1 MKSSSSEIISKKL
14 LKGFSEGD
22 RSAFRAIFELMEPRL
37 YGFVFSYTKSGY
49 IAEEIVQEVF
59 IKVWER
65 REEIRLSG
73 SFSAFLYTMA
83 RNRTLNYLR
92 NASQRAAIR
101 DELWKNVSLLQED
114 VETEVIFS
122 EYREIVDDII
132 NHLPGKK
139 RSIYIM
145 SRQEGKTN
153 AEIADILGISP
164 KTVKNHLWKTFET
177 IKIQLRPHLEST
189 IKLLFLLSLYRFF

>member
-1 MKSSSSEIISKKL
+1 MKNSKSEIISKEL
-14 LKGFSEGD
+14 LKGFSKGD
-22 RSAFRAIFELMEPRL
+22 RVAFRVIFELMEPRL
-37 YGFVFSYTKSGY
+37 HGFVFSYTKSDY
-49 IAEEIVQEVF
+49 IAEEIVQEIF
-59 IKVWER
+59 IKIWER
-65 REEIRLSG
+65 REEIKLSG

-114 VETEVIFS
+114 TEAEVIFS

-132 NHLPGKK
+132 DHLPRKK

-145 SRQEGKTN
+145 SREEGKTN

-177 IKIQLRPHLEST
+177 IKVQLRPHLENT
-189 IKLLFLLSLYRFF
+189 IKFLFLLSLYHFF

>member
-1 MKSSSSEIISKKL
+1 MKSSNSEIISVEL
-14 LKGFSEGD
+14 LKGFSEGN
-22 RSAFRAIFELMEPRL
+22 RTAFRSIFELMEPRL

-49 IAEEIVQEVF
+49 ITEEIVQEVF
-59 IKVWER
+59 IKVWEQR
-65 REEIRLSG
+65 GEIKLSG

-101 DELWKNVSLLQED
+101 GELWKNVSTLQED

-122 EYREIVDDII
+122 EYCEIVDHII
-132 NHLPGKK
+132 DHLPRKK

-145 SRQEGKTN
+145 SRKEGKTN

-177 IKIQLRPHLEST
+177 IKMQLRPHLENT
-189 IKLLFLLSLYRFF
+189 IKLLFLLSLYHIF

>member
-1 MKSSSSEIISKKL
+1 MKNSNSEIISKEL
-14 LKGFSEGD
+14 LKGFSKGD
-22 RSAFRAIFELMEPRL
+22 RAAFRAIFELMEPRL
-37 YGFVFSYTKSGY
+37 HGFVFSYTKSDY
-49 IAEEIVQEVF
+49 IAEEIVQEIF
-59 IKVWER
+59 IKIWER
-65 REEIRLSG
+65 REEIKLSG

-92 NASQRAAIR
+92 NASQRAVIR

-114 VETEVIFS
+114 TEAKMIFS

-132 NHLPGKK
+132 DHLPRKK

-145 SRQEGKTN
+145 SREEGKTN

-164 KTVKNHLWKTFET
+164 KTVKNHLWKIFET
-177 IKIQLRPHLEST
+177 IKIQLRPHLENT
-189 IKLLFLLSLYRFF
+189 IKLLFLLSLYHFF

>member
-1 MKSSSSEIISKKL
+1 M

-22 RSAFRAIFELMEPRL
+22 RAAFRAIFELMEQRL
-37 YGFVFSYTKSGY
+37 HAFVFSYTKSDY

-59 IKVWER
+59 IKIWER
-65 REEIRLSG
+65 RAEIKLRG
-73 SFSAFLYTMA
+73 SFSSLLYTMA
-83 RNRTLNYLR
+83 KNRTLNYLR

-101 DELWKNVSLLQED
+101 DELWKNISRLQED
-114 VETEVIFS
+114 TEAEVILS
-122 EYREIVDDII
+122 EYRQILDDIVE
-132 NHLPGKK
+132 HLPQKK

-145 SRQEGKTN
+145 SREEGKTN

-177 IKIQLRPHLEST
+177 IKIQLRPHLENT
-189 IKLLFLLSLYRFF
+189 IKLLFLLSLCRFF

>member
-1 MKSSSSEIISKKL
+1 M